1 MGKII
6 NISQS
11 NIVRLEDFRIQKVK
25 DEILD
30 IMNTLQEDY
39 DIFCTLQEKD
49 IYFILKE
56 FYCYYEE
63 KNIEYSFEEN
73 MIHHFHDMAIDVIG
87 EDGIFDYYYVL
98 DKLKLYELLESEISV
113 NPKDTTKII
122 RKLKQNRR

>member
-87 EDGIFDYYYVL
+87 
-98 DKLKLYELLESEISV
+98 
-113 NPKDTTKII
+113 
-122 RKLKQNRR
+122 